1 MTTYYDILLI
11 IPLLLICKGTDIK
24 KSYPL
29 ILAFLAIAIAD
40 TSITHYTPK
49 LFPSVFEGLRYN
61 WLGKS
66 AGFIFGLAIVT
77 VFRLWRFE
85 EFNLSITQ
93 RKSSYGWLVGFG
105 VYLACIYLLYDTN
118 MTTSV
123 EDLLFQATLPGLHE
137 ELICRSLLLGIA
149 LRLVERP
156 KISRTRKEMYAIGLV
171 SLLFGLGHVQF
182 NSLAFSGE
190 GILHKS
196 IAPFAGTSFVGFL
209 LGMTAVK
216 SKSII
221 FPIIFHNGFN
231 IIYIIGS
238 PLYP

>member
-1 MTTYYDILLI
+1 MATYYDILLI
-11 IPLLLICKGTDIK
+11 IPLLLICKGTDLR

-66 AGFIFGLAIVT
+66 AGFIFGLVIVT

-118 MTTSV
+118 TTPSV

-156 KISRTRKEMYAIGLV
+156 NISRTRREMYAIGLV

-190 GILHKS
+190 GILHES
-196 IAPFAGTSFVGFL
+196 IAPFVGASFVGFL